1 MNPVYSTFSSNKSQ
15 RSEIALSRPQRKPY
29 LKHKYTEFTILMF
42 KHMHYFS
49 MFISVVDL
57 ITAHILQSFC

>member
-1 MNPVYSTFSSNKSQ
+1 
-15 RSEIALSRPQRKPY
+15 
-29 LKHKYTEFTILMF
+29 MF

-57 ITAHILQSFC
+57 ITAHILQSFRQKVLISINLRRLDKLRT